1 MMLPWK
7 PKPGSAPG
15 FVQQIKE
22 PGPPDFNMTDY
33 VKTGVEMAAQRLVDG
48 VRSGDTKTVVSAL
61 RNLIALMDCE
71 EDMSESEMD

>member
-1 MMLPWK
+1 
-7 PKPGSAPG
+7 
-15 FVQQIKE
+15 
-22 PGPPDFNMTDY
+22 MTDY